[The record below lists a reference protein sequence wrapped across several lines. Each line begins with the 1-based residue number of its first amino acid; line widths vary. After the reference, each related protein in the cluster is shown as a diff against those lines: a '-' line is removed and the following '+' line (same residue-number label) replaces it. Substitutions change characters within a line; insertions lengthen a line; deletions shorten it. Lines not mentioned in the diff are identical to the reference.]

1 MQTTDSVTVV
11 RDLIAAVR
19 EHDLQELIEF
29 FDDGALLRIE
39 PSLPGSVIENYRG
52 KERIEDWWQE
62 FFADHG
68 AIDASNYRASGSQV
82 SFDATISSDR
92 FAAIGV
98 DPVQANVQANVNGNT
113 IESLTITYTPES
125 VKRIQ
130 EAVAAQRQPA

>member
-11 RDLIAAVR
+11 RDLMAAVK
-19 EHDLQELIEF
+19 EQDVQELMEF

-52 KERIEDWWQE
+52 KERIQNWWQE
-62 FFADHG
+62 FFANHG
-68 AIDASNYRASGSQV
+68 TIDAGNYRASGSQV

-98 DPVQANVQANVNGNT
+98 DPVQANVQASLDGNT
-113 IESLTITYTPES
+113 VRSLTITYTPES

-130 EAVAAQRQPA
+130 EAVAAQGQPA